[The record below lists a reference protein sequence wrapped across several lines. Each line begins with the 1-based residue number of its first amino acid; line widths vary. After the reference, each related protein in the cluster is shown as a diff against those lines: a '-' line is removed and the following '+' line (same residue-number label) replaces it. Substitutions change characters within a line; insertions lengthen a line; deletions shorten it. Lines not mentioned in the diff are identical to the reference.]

1 MRRRIRF
8 FQEVR
13 NLSPKLST
21 ENSRQALDNGNN
33 KNVSNSAYHQLNT
46 QHNAAQQFRNP
57 VSEQQHSEYNS
68 DSQRKTLTNF
78 QQSFNEQRGL
88 TEQAFNNYE
97 QQQDSVNVIPQS
109 QENPPHYDY
118 GKPIDVLFD
127 EESFKRDVDDDFER
141 YAERLSTGRVVSD
154 STSNNPANNMTFS
167 DKGQKIITEV
177 ETPLSGQSK
186 DSTEKGKEKY
196 KRISVDKSS
205 RLNNEDRTKKGNVN
219 SRLKE
224 DKTEYKRISTDK
236 SERLKNE
243 SGRRLQEH
251 DDKNNVKKAEKT
263 GLEFKEPPKRTKF
276 EDKKDFYTDGD
287 RKVQF
292 VRAKGEA
299 ELKTLQK
306 RTEKKY
312 NKQVSE
318 RDRKEL
324 KNRIKGRLI
333 FSNIK
338 SLYDDQNIEKDETA
352 ADIFKALKKG
362 GRATAF
368 ILRNNQRDLRNMYS
382 SYGKLRHTI
391 KRDQYHIT
399 KVERLDNKK
408 VRQQQRKYVNE
419 AATKEEKR
427 RRKKEMQKV
436 HIEREGNFV
445 RRAQNQFKMTKRS
458 VKYKSSKIKRAM
470 TTVAA
475 VGSILGICMMSG
487 VIILLVILCAGQG
500 MADYYAEAVV
510 QTGYDTMTDATEYYK
525 NLETDLEEYL
535 SNRSALE
542 AELKSEHGSDIYEF
556 KYNICDFGFSANTI
570 VAYLGAKYNEFVLN
584 DTIKEDLKEVFQQM
598 YVLNIYTRMEN
609 RKINGV
615 EEEKKICYVT
625 LRRTELEEVVESRLT
640 DDQLKLYE
648 SYKLTT
654 GGQQIYGPV
663 MRENWTNLISSNY
676 GDRIHPITKV
686 RTTHK
691 GVDIAVPTG
700 TKLYSA
706 VKGTVTV
713 AHYSDTAGNMV
724 TIKNDTGWTVTFM
737 HMNSIAV
744 SVNQKVE
751 RGDFVGYSGNTGNS
765 TGPHLHLQVN
775 DANGN
780 TVNPI
785 FIIPQTCAVVNDE

>member
-1 MRRRIRF
+1 MS
-8 FQEVR
+8 QQ
-13 NLSPKLST
+13 LSPK
-21 ENSRQALDNGNN
+21 NRGQALDNGNN
-33 KNVSNSAYHQLNT
+33 KNVSNSSNSAYHQLNT
-46 QHNAAQQFRNP
+46 QHNTAQQFRSP
-57 VSEQQHSEYNS
+57 VSEQQRSEYSS
-68 DSQRKTLTNF
+68 DSQRQILTNF

-88 TEQAFNNYE
+88 YTEQAFNNYE

-109 QENPPHYDY
+109 QEKPQYYDY
-118 GKPIDVLFD
+118 EKIIDVSFD
-127 EESFKRDVDDDFER
+127 EESFKRYVDDDFER

-154 STSNNPANNMTFS
+154 STSNNPANNMAFS
-167 DKGQKIITEV
+167 DKRQKIITEA
-177 ETPLSGQSK
+177 EMPLSGQSK
-186 DSTEKGKEKY
+186 DSAEKGKEKY
-196 KRISVDKSS
+196 KRLSVNANKSE
-205 RLNNEDRTKKGNVN
+205 RLKNDDRTEKGNVDP
-219 SRLKE
+219 RLKE
-224 DKTEYKRISTDK
+224 DKTEKRISTDNK
-236 SERLKNE
+236 SGRLKNNE
-243 SGRRLQEH
+243 SGGRLHEH
-251 DDKNNVKKAEKT
+251 DESDRSDEKKDKKRD
-263 GLEFKEPPKRTKF
+263 LEFKEPPKRTIF
-276 EDKKDFYTDGD
+276 EEGKDFYTDGD
-287 RKVQF
+287 RRVQF

-306 RTEKKY
+306 QTNKKY
-312 NKQVSE
+312 NKQVAE
-318 RDRKEL
+318 QDRKEL

-338 SLYDDQNIEKDETA
+338 SLYDDEKIEKDETA
-352 ADIFKALKKG
+352 ADVSKALKKG

-382 SYGKLRHTI
+382 EYGKLKHSI
-391 KRDQYHIT
+391 KRQQYHIT
-399 KVERLDNKK
+399 KMERLDNKEI
-408 VRQQQRKYVNE
+408 RQKQRKYVNE
-419 AATKEEKR
+419 ATTKEEKR

-445 RRAQNQFKMTKRS
+445 RRTQNQFKMAKRS
-458 VKYKSSKIKRAM
+458 VKYKSSKVKRAM

-475 VGSILGICMMSG
+475 VGSILGVCMLSG

-535 SNRSALE
+535 SNRSSLE
-542 AELKSEHGSDIYEF
+542 SELRSEHGSDIYEF
-556 KYNICDFGFSANTI
+556 KYNICAFGFSANTI
-570 VAYLGAKYNEFVLN
+570 VAYLGAKYNEFELN
-584 DTIKEDLKEVFQQM
+584 DIVKEDLKDVFQQM

-609 RKINGV
+609 RRIDDV
-615 EEEKKICYVT
+615 DEEKKICYVT

-640 DDQLKLYE
+640 EDQLKLYE

-654 GGQQIYGPV
+654 GGQQVYGPV